1 MGQECATDKDD
12 GPKNPLS
19 ELMDLSETSVQIDGP
34 LLHLTLLF
42 YTGVQWTRDL
52 G

>member
-1 MGQECATDKDD
+1 VA
-12 GPKNPLS
+12 
-19 ELMDLSETSVQIDGP
+19 VVI
-34 LLHLTLLF
+34 LF